1 MNETHEILCPPFIEC
16 SICQTIRE
24 DQNGS
29 RITKFFGIDEDIQI
43 LTKHFYH
50 LTISVQPDRQSYFR
64 FSLDPLKKVG
74 REMINGLS
82 SISSVSNRRW
92 FNMFVISGIRYFSI
106 IQENEDEYPIFNQN
120 LIFYSDKDNLDSRL
134 ETQLKYRL
142 KKISNHFTYSLEY
155 LGQHDIKTIQDSIKL
170 GISVNYDST
179 PMKKLG
185 DEIREE
191 IYKMKGQRPIIFGKK
206 YNKKSTN
213 KLEIIPN

>member
-1 MNETHEILCPPFIEC
+1 MIENHEILCPTFIEC
-16 SICQTIRE
+16 DLCQTKRNEINR
-24 DQNGS
+24 S
-29 RITKFFGIDEDIQI
+29 RITKLFGIEEDIHI

-74 REMINGLS
+74 RELIYGLS
-82 SISSVSNRRW
+82 SISSVSNRHW
-92 FNMFVISGIRYFSI
+92 FNMFVTSGIRYFSI
-106 IQENEDEYPIFNQN
+106 IQKNEDEYPIFNQN

-170 GISVNYDST
+170 CISVNYDST

-191 IYKMKGQRPIIFGKK
+191 IYKMKGQRPFIFGKK